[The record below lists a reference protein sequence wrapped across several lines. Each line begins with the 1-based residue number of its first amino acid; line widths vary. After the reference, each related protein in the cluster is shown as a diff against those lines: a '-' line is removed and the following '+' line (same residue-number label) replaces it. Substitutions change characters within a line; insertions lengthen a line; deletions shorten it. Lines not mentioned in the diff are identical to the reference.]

1 MSDEVNVKKKI
12 VEEEIVEMKI
22 EISKKLFEQIEAAKK
37 DVAEKRGYDVTYG
50 EYIEEA
56 FDDFIVMIDQLGQKI
71 QELSVALQYQQG
83 VPQVVER
90 EPEPGEKVPEEP
102 AEPAP
107 EQMYAHTDNRDINDP
122 MFN

>member
-1 MSDEVNVKKKI
+1 MSEEVNVKKKM
-12 VEEEIVEMKI
+12 VEEEVVEMKI
-22 EISKKLFEQIEAAKK
+22 EISKKLFDQIVAAKN
-37 DVAEKRGYDVTYG
+37 DVAKKRGYDVTFG

-71 QELSVALQYQQG
+71 QELSTALQYQQG
-83 VPQVVER
+83 LPQVVEK

-107 EQMYAHTDNRDINDP
+107 EQMYAHTDNEEIKDP
-122 MFN
+122 MFQ